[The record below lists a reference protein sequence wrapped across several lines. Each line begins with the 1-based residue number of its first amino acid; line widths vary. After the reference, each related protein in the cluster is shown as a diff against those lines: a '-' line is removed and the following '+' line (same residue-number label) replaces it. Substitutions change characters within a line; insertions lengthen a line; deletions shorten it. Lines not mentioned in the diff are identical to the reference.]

1 MAGRETAFRQMVAA
15 RQRALLRTAY
25 LLTQSEV
32 EAQDLV
38 QEALTRTYAR
48 LRSFTDPNAVESY
61 VRRCMVSIF
70 IDAGRRQT
78 LFVKRRHSLTNPEST
93 TTVDIDAADDRD
105 QLRALLNSLPR
116 RQRTCVVLRFYEDLS
131 VEQTARLLGWAPG
144 TVKRETHDAL
154 QVLRKAIGT
163 VEDTMS

>member
-1 MAGRETAFRQMVAA
+1 MAGREMAFRQLVAT

-32 EAQDLV
+32 EAQDPV

-48 LRSFTDPNAVESY
+48 LRGFTDPDAVESY

-70 IDAGRRQT
+70 VDSGRRQT
-78 LFVKRRHSLTNPEST
+78 LFVKRRHSLASTDST

-105 QLRALLNSLPR
+105 RLRVLLQSLPR
-116 RQRTCVVLRFYEDLS
+116 RQRTCIVLRFYEDCS
-131 VEQTARLLGWAPG
+131 IEQTARLLGWAPG

-154 QVLRKAIGT
+154 QALRKAL
-163 VEDTMS
+163 ER

>member
-1 MAGRETAFRQMVAA
+1 MAGRETAFRQMVVA
-15 RQRALLRTAY
+15 RQQALLRTAY

-48 LRSFTDPNAVESY
+48 LRSFSDSSAVEAY
-61 VRRCMVSIF
+61 VRRCIISIF

-78 LFVKRRHSLTNPEST
+78 LFAKRRHSLTNPES

-105 QLRALLNSLPR
+105 QLRTLLNSLPR

-131 VEQTARLLGWAPG
+131 VEQTAQMLGWAPG

-154 QVLRKAIGT
+154 RVLRKAIGT
-163 VEDTMS
+163 VGDTTS